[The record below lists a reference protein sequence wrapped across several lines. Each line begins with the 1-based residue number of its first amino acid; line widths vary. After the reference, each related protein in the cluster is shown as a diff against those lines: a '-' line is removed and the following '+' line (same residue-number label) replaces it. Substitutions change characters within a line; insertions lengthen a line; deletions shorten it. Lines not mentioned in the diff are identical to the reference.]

1 MNSNKLNFPFSLTPV
16 AALVAGLT
24 LALPGQAQQSDVTG
38 SSLTLEEVVVS
49 ARKITESLQDVPS
62 AVSAVSAD
70 AMQSMMLTNV
80 MEASKLAP
88 SVMISTDGSQR
99 STTAIRGVGTT
110 LQTNIQPGVGLFKD
124 GVYVP
129 YTSAF
134 NDQLLDT
141 AQVEIIRGPQGT
153 LFGKNTLG
161 GAINVISKEPSEE
174 LSGAIEGRWADD
186 DESYGVSARV
196 SGPLIKDVLLG
207 TLAVSYDESDGFYE
221 LIGAPTENNWDE
233 KESTVIKGSLKWMV
247 GEEGVLRINASSGE
261 FEGPNTMLSPVED
274 NDTDASNSD
283 GSALLSVQ
291 PEYNADITRINAIY
305 QTPLTDNTDMSITF
319 GYDNREEDSL
329 YDGDFLPIDIQQRVG
344 EREDDFYQFEL
355 RFTTAF
361 SDHVRLMYAAFY
373 SEQETETFLETQLR
387 GPGLS
392 SFGTSDIED
401 KTTSVYA
408 NLFWEFADTWELSL
422 GLRYDE
428 FDQQAKLTDSI
439 VVFDPSNPVTFKL
452 DEDPLSPMVT
462 LKKYWSD
469 DLMLYATANRGV
481 RAGGFNSV
489 AAPAGFE
496 TFDGDQVTSYE
507 IGFKSTFADGRATLN
522 MALYVSEQE
531 DIILNTVTTDNVGG
545 VVTVSQNFGTLENTG
560 IEAEFTMALT
570 PAWRIGAGLSYVDSE
585 ADDDPTGWFA
595 SYNFE
600 SNYFLPEWQGNATL
614 SYSAPLGSGNLS
626 STLGV
631 FYTGEMYGF
640 EAPFMEAPKL
650 DDYTTVNFSADYDIN
665 GFSFGV
671 FATNLTDEDYWTAYA
686 GGGVLNSA
694 LGIDQAL
701 GVKAAPR
708 NVGLRVSYS
717 F

>member
-261 FEGPNTMLSPVED
+261 FEGPNATLSPVED

-329 YDGDFLPIDIQQRVG
+329 TDGDFLPIDILQRVG

-631 FYTGEMYGF
+631 FYTGEMYGG

-671 FATNLTDEDYWTAYA
+671 FATNLTDEDYWTAYL
-686 GGGVLNSA
+686 GGGLLNSV

>member
-99 STTAIRGVGTT
+99 STIAIRGVGTT

-261 FEGPNTMLSPVED
+261 FEGPNTTLSPVED

-329 YDGDFLPIDIQQRVG
+329 TDGDFLPIDILQRVG

-545 VVTVSQNFGTLENTG
+545 VVEVSQNFGTLENTG

-631 FYTGEMYGF
+631 FYTGEMYGG

-671 FATNLTDEDYWTAYA
+671 FATNLTDEDYWTAYL
-686 GGGVLNSA
+686 GGGLLNSV

>member
-1 MNSNKLNFPFSLTPV
+1 
-16 AALVAGLT
+16 
-24 LALPGQAQQSDVTG
+24 
-38 SSLTLEEVVVS
+38 
-49 ARKITESLQDVPS
+49 
-62 AVSAVSAD
+62 
-70 AMQSMMLTNV
+70 
-80 MEASKLAP
+80 
-88 SVMISTDGSQR
+88 
-99 STTAIRGVGTT
+99 
-110 LQTNIQPGVGLFKD
+110 
-124 GVYVP
+124 
-129 YTSAF
+129 
-134 NDQLLDT
+134 
-141 AQVEIIRGPQGT
+141 
-153 LFGKNTLG
+153 
-161 GAINVISKEPSEE
+161 
-174 LSGAIEGRWADD
+174 
-186 DESYGVSARV
+186 
-196 SGPLIKDVLLG
+196 
-207 TLAVSYDESDGFYE
+207 
-221 LIGAPTENNWDE
+221 
-233 KESTVIKGSLKWMV
+233 
-247 GEEGVLRINASSGE
+247 
-261 FEGPNTMLSPVED
+261 
-274 NDTDASNSD
+274 
-283 GSALLSVQ
+283 
-291 PEYNADITRINAIY
+291 
-305 QTPLTDNTDMSITF
+305 
-319 GYDNREEDSL
+319 
-329 YDGDFLPIDIQQRVG
+329 
-344 EREDDFYQFEL
+344 
-355 RFTTAF
+355 
-361 SDHVRLMYAAFY
+361 MYAAFY

-545 VVTVSQNFGTLENTG
+545 VVEVSQNFGTLENTG

-631 FYTGEMYGF
+631 FYTGEMYGG

-671 FATNLTDEDYWTAYA
+671 FATNLTDEDYWTAYL
-686 GGGVLNSA
+686 GGGVLNSV

>member
-261 FEGPNTMLSPVED
+261 FEGPNATLSPVED

-329 YDGDFLPIDIQQRVG
+329 TDDDFLPIDILQRVG

-631 FYTGEMYGF
+631 FYTGEMYGG

-671 FATNLTDEDYWTAYA
+671 FATNLTDEDYWTAYL
-686 GGGVLNSA
+686 GGGILNSV